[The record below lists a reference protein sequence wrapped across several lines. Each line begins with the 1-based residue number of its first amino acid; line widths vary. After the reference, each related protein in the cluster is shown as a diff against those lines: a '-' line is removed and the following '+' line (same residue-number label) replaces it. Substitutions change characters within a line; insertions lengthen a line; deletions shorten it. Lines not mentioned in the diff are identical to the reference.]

1 MDENSHRNPPK
12 IRRFWRSCCGMGIP
26 VKSNF
31 WLSALVGMAILLLSG
46 FVLFGPTGR
55 DDVYKTL
62 WPALTFGESGQILNY
77 NGEALEQSSS
87 LLHVVL
93 LGSISKLTNINLP
106 DLNFLLILGCG
117 LVAVLL
123 SLRMARRLGVS
134 DLFTLGILAGTQPVF
149 TYWAFGGLD
158 GVLAAVAWLVLVD
171 GMRTFLGHKRLWGL
185 ILGILMVITARPEG
199 CFVLLSALSFLVL
212 YSAMKTRK
220 NPEMGD
226 VKSTETK
233 SLILVSVIGILS
245 SSLLVGWRIWHSGY
259 WLPQTAIAKSG
270 GFGWEKSIEGMRYL
284 WHATL
289 SHPELLVLWVG
300 LGIGVWNAI
309 RGKLSVLNALILS
322 ISLAGVA
329 FVVFSG
335 GDWMENGRFLVPY
348 LPLLLVN
355 AFFQLETIFL
365 KWVSLFRFGWIALSL
380 VGLVWTAR
388 YHNTGYSPLLHSKEW
403 TQQQEAFFYRAIPFS
418 ERYNRVHLRDIQP
431 LAALRLAVDE
441 VYSQDNKPV
450 TVLSQ
455 QAGMMA
461 FHLAET
467 HRGKFRFID
476 LVGLCTADFTDCAV
490 TKDRGNFRGGL
501 NMDLIY
507 LMQDLPKIES
517 ECGISAPDI
526 VFGLDD
532 EAGTLRQAMIAR
544 GYRLAYLQEGNMPK
558 SHPWFPGL
566 EIDAIEFIV
575 VRE

>member
-1 MDENSHRNPPK
+1 ML
-12 IRRFWRSCCGMGIP
+12 I
-26 VKSNF
+26 
-31 WLSALVGMAILLLSG
+31 SG

-62 WPALTFGESGQILNY
+62 WPALTFAESGQILNY

-93 LGSISKLTNINLP
+93 LGSISRLTGINLP
-106 DLNFLLILGCG
+106 DLNFFLILGCG

-123 SLRMARRLGVS
+123 SLRLARRLGVS
-134 DLFTLGILAGTQPVF
+134 DLFTLGILAGAQPVF

-158 GVLAAVAWLVLVD
+158 GVLAAMAWLVFAD
-171 GMRTFLGHKRLWGL
+171 GLRKCLDQKRP
-185 ILGILMVITARPEG
+185 LMVILGTLTVILVRPEG
-199 CFVLLSALSFLVL
+199 CFLLLAALTGAVI
-212 YSAMKTRK
+212 YSVFPAKEK
-220 NPEMGD
+220 LNEGD
-226 VKSTETK
+226 VNRSETK
-233 SLILVSVIGILS
+233 SLFLVSILGA
-245 SSLLVGWRIWHSGY
+245 LVTAVMVGWRIWHSGH

-284 WHATL
+284 WHSTRI
-289 SHPELLVLWVG
+289 HPELLVLWAG
-300 LGIGVWNAI
+300 LCLGVWQGV
-309 RGKLSVLNALILS
+309 RKKLNAWKALIMITS
-322 ISLAGVA
+322 IAGIA

-335 GDWMENGRFLVPY
+335 GDWMENGRFFVPFV
-348 LPLLLVN
+348 PLLLVN
-355 AFFQLETIFL
+355 AFFQLETIFV
-365 KWVSLFRFGWIALSL
+365 KWVSLFKFGWIALSL
-380 VGLVWTAR
+380 AGLVWTAR
-388 YHNTGYSPLLHSKEW
+388 YHNTGYSPFLHSKEK
-403 TQQQEAFFYRAIPFS
+403 TQQLEAFSNGKIPFS

-441 VYSQDNKPV
+441 VYLQKRKPV
-450 TVLSQ
+450 SVLSQ

-476 LVGLCTADFTDCAV
+476 LVGLCTSDFTDCAV

-507 LMQDLPKIES
+507 LMQDLPKIEA

-532 EAGTLRQAMIAR
+532 EAGSLRQAMIAR
-544 GYRLAYLQEGNMPK
+544 GYRLAYLQEGKMPE